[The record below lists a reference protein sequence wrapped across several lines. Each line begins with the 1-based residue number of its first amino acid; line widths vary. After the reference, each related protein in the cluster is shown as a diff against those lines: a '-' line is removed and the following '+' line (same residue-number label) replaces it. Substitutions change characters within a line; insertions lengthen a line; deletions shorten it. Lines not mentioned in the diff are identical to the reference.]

1 MKTLAIV
8 LLLFSLVHISLYS
21 SAQGAGKTKSHTK
34 QSVNENL
41 KRISGS
47 KPLSKVQVSYAK
59 TSNVLENDTSC
70 FVGSYWPIGIL
81 VYKDGSINDNYRFRY
96 DIAADQIHFIAEKDT
111 LIFASPDLIN
121 TLMFG
126 NHTFIYEFF
135 TGDDSIQIKKGYF
148 ELIEPGKNKLLL
160 KRIAHK
166 RFDGLNNPAPLNA
179 KIHIDNCY
187 YISKSGQPAF
197 KILINRK
204 FILSVLDHNTEEIE
218 EFLRITEN
226 KLKDIEDLKKLV
238 SYYNS
243 LDEGN

>member
-1 MKTLAIV
+1 MKALAIV
-8 LLLFSLVHISLYS
+8 LLLFSLGHISLYCV
-21 SAQGAGKTKSHTK
+21 AQGTGGNKSPVK
-34 QSVNENL
+34 QSVKENP
-41 KRISGS
+41 KRSPGS
-47 KPLSKVQVSYAK
+47 KALTKVQDTFNK
-59 TSNVLENDTSC
+59 TNINLNSDSSH
-70 FVGSYWPIGIL
+70 FVGCDWPTGIL

-96 DIAADQIHFIAEKDT
+96 DIAADLIQFIADKDT
-111 LIFASPDLIN
+111 LIFASPDVIN
-121 TLMFG
+121 TLILG
-126 NHTFIYEFF
+126 SHTFIYEYY
-135 TGDDSIQIKKGYF
+135 TCDDSIQIKKGYF

-160 KRIAHK
+160 KRIAHN
-166 RFDGLNNPAPLNA
+166 RFDGLNNPALFNT
-179 KIHIDNCY
+179 KKHIDNWY

-197 KILINRK
+197 KISFNRK